1 MQIKKF
7 DTGDRVQ
14 DYNLADH
21 YIKERDGGRIVGFPD
36 CVCVVIDEEFD

>member
-1 MQIKKF
+1 MQLKRF

-21 YIKERDGGRIVGFPD
+21 YIKEHNDGRIVPFAD
-36 CVCVVIDEEFD
+36 CVCVIVDEEFD